1 MMITDERGDDKGNNI
16 DDSNVDGDDE
26 SPKKSDDFDSKVL
39 TLTLTGI
46 NCHPFIIALKIK
58 NCAMAMAWAIMLS
71 TSGSLKFDLS
81 LKL

>member
-58 NCAMAMAWAIMLS
+58 NCMPNGDGMGNYAFHQRLAEV
-71 TSGSLKFDLS
+71 
-81 LKL
+81 